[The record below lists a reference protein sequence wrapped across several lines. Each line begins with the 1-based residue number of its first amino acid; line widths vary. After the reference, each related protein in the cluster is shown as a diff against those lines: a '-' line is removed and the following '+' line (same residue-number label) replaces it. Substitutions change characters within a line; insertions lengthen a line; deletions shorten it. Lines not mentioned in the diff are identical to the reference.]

1 VKDTARF
8 RRTAVATCLLVG
20 PALAVVSNVL
30 QPPFVSDH
38 ADRLA
43 DMDAGGAAPWLSLVA
58 FTAMQAPMLVAYLGI
73 AHLLRSRSPRLANAT
88 SVIAVLATFG
98 EAVMG
103 GMSMVYLS
111 MAQDPGNREVFA
123 ALWADVES
131 SPVMVFAMVGFL
143 GSVLTVLLL
152 SIGLFRTRVAP
163 RWVPA
168 LLWAF
173 LLLEFGGS
181 NVSEFATYA
190 AVLCL
195 LVAYAALA
203 RIVRQSPASDWD
215 APKSGIVDGAR
226 TPVTA

>member
-8 RRTAVATCLLVG
+8 RRTAVAACLVIG

-43 DMDAGGAAPWLSLVA
+43 DLAAGGAASWLSLVA

-73 AHLLRSRSPRLANAT
+73 AHLLRTRSPRLANVT
-88 SVIAVLATFG
+88 SVVAVLAAFG

-111 MAQDPGNREVFA
+111 MAPDVENREVYA

-131 SPVMVFAMVGFL
+131 SPVMMFAMVGFL
-143 GSVLTVLLL
+143 GTVLTVLLL

-173 LLLEFGGS
+173 LVLEFGGS

-195 LVAYAALA
+195 LVAYATLA
-203 RIVRQSPASDWD
+203 GIVRRSPREEWD
-215 APKSGIVDGAR
+215 AAVAA
-226 TPVTA
+226 TAAPDTAAVPA

>member
-20 PALAVVSNVL
+20 PVLAVVSNVL

-43 DMDAGGAAPWLSLVA
+43 DLDAGGAAPWLSLVA

-73 AHLLRSRSPRLANAT
+73 AHLLRTRSPRLANVT

-111 MAQDPGNREVFA
+111 MAQDQGNREVFA
-123 ALWADVES
+123 ALWADMES
-131 SPVMVFAMVGFL
+131 SPVMMFAMVGFL
-143 GSVLTVLLL
+143 GTVLTVLLL

-173 LLLEFGGS
+173 LVLEFGGS

-195 LVAYAALA
+195 LVAYATLSG
-203 RIVRQSPASDWD
+203 IVRRSPREDWD
-215 APKSGIVDGAR
+215 APDSA
-226 TPVTA
+226 TTAPERATLTA